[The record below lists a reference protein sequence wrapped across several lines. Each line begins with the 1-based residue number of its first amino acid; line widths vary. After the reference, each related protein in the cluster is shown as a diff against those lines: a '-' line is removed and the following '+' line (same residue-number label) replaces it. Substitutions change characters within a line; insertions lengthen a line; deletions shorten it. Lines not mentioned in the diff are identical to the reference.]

1 MKTRYKIVILIAT
14 LVTGIAIGRLTT
26 NEKVVIEWRDAPP
39 ISAEIKAPTPVVVRV
54 PDSIKYITVYHE
66 TRPWPADS
74 SERGIPALDSISR
87 GYANETRSWQIDTA
101 ASLAATV
108 QDWNLERTYSGK
120 LFQSDTLGTANYEA
134 KVQYNTLTSLKW
146 DFTPKVKEITTIKIR
161 TVRPFVGVG
170 YNTFNQVSAT
180 GGVFIRNIG
189 LSATYI
195 SDFAE
200 RKNGVGVGIMIEI

>member
-1 MKTRYKIVILIAT
+1 MKTRYKFIILAAMLIAGIVI
-14 LVTGIAIGRLTT
+14 GRITT
-26 NEKVVIEWRDAPP
+26 AEKVVVKWRDATP
-39 ISAEIKAPTPVVVRV
+39 ISAEVKSPVPVVVRV
-54 PDSIKYITVYHE
+54 PDSIKYITVY
-66 TRPWPADS
+66 RDQMASPS
-74 SERGIPALDSISR
+74 NMSEIVEPP
-87 GYANETRSWQIDTA
+87 EIDTA

-108 QDWNLERTYSGK
+108 RDWNVERTYAGM
-120 LFQSDTLGTANYEA
+120 LFKSDTLGTANYEA

-195 SDFAE
+195 SDFTE
-200 RKNGVGVGIMIEI
+200 RKNGVGMGVMIKI

>member
-1 MKTRYKIVILIAT
+1 MSTRYKVIILAAT
-14 LVTGIAIGRLTT
+14 LISGIVIGRLTIA
-26 NEKVVIEWRDAPP
+26 EKVIVQWRDAPP
-39 ISAEIKAPTPVVVRV
+39 INGEIKQPEPVTVRV
-54 PDSIKYITVYHE
+54 PDSIKYITVYRE
-66 TRPWPADS
+66 TRLWPTDNFDG
-74 SERGIPALDSISR
+74 GILALDSVSA

-108 QDWNLERTYSGK
+108 KDWNLERTYAGT
-120 LFQSDTLGTANYEA
+120 LFQSDTLGTLNYSA
-134 KVQYNTLTSLKW
+134 KVQYNTLTSLAW
-146 DFTPKVKEITTIKIR
+146 DFAPKVKEITTIKIR

-195 SDFAE
+195 SDFTE
-200 RKNGVGVGIMIEI
+200 KKNGVGIGIMVEI

>member
-1 MKTRYKIVILIAT
+1 MKTRYKFIILATMLIAGIVI
-14 LVTGIAIGRLTT
+14 GRITT
-26 NEKVVIEWRDAPP
+26 AEKVVVKWRDATP
-39 ISAEIKAPTPVVVRV
+39 ISAEVKSPVPVVVRV
-54 PDSIKYITVYHE
+54 PDSIKYITVY
-66 TRPWPADS
+66 RDQMASPS
-74 SERGIPALDSISR
+74 NMSEVVEPP
-87 GYANETRSWQIDTA
+87 EIDTA

-108 QDWNLERTYSGK
+108 RDWNVERTYAGM
-120 LFQSDTLGTANYEA
+120 LFKSDTLGTANYEA

-195 SDFAE
+195 SDFTE
-200 RKNGVGVGIMIEI
+200 KKNGVGIGIMVEI

>member
-1 MKTRYKIVILIAT
+1 MKTRYKFIILAAT
-14 LVTGIAIGRLTT
+14 LILGIVIGRLTT
-26 NEKVVIEWRDAPP
+26 AEKVVVKWRDAPP
-39 ISAEIKAPTPVVVRV
+39 ISAEVKSPVPVVVRV
-54 PDSIKYITVYHE
+54 PDSIKYITVYRE
-66 TRPWPADS
+66 TRARPTNTSDK
-74 SERGIPALDSISR
+74 GTPALDSVSA

-108 QDWNLERTYSGK
+108 QDWNLERTYDGM

-195 SDFAE
+195 SDFTE
-200 RKNGVGVGIMIEI
+200 RKNGVGIGIMIEI

>member
-1 MKTRYKIVILIAT
+1 MKTRYKFIILATMLIAGIVI
-14 LVTGIAIGRLTT
+14 GRITT
-26 NEKVVIEWRDAPP
+26 AEKVVVKWRDATP
-39 ISAEIKAPTPVVVRV
+39 ISAEVKSPVPVVVRV

-66 TRPWPADS
+66 TRSCTNTPDKDT
-74 SERGIPALDSISR
+74 PALDSVSA

-108 QDWNLERTYSGK
+108 QDWNLERTYSGM

-146 DFTPKVKEITTIKIR
+146 EFMPKVKEITITKERTI
-161 TVRPFVGVG
+161 RPFVGVG
-170 YNTFNQVSAT
+170 YNTFNQASVT
-180 GGVFIRNIG
+180 GGVFIRNVG

-200 RKNGVGVGIMIEI
+200 RKNGVGIGIMIEI

>member
-1 MKTRYKIVILIAT
+1 MKTRYKLIILAAT
-14 LVTGIAIGRLTT
+14 LISGIVIGRLTT
-26 NEKVVIEWRDAPP
+26 AEKVVVKWRDAPP
-39 ISAEIKAPTPVVVRV
+39 ISAEVKSPVPVVVRV

-66 TRPWPADS
+66 TRSCTNTPDKDT
-74 SERGIPALDSISR
+74 PALDSVSA

-108 QDWNLERTYSGK
+108 QDWNLERTYAGM

-146 DFTPKVKEITTIKIR
+146 EFMPKVKEVTITKERTI
-161 TVRPFVGVG
+161 RPFVGVG

-200 RKNGVGVGIMIEI
+200 RKNGVGIGIMIKI

>member
-1 MKTRYKIVILIAT
+1 MKTRYKFIFLAAMLIAGIVI
-14 LVTGIAIGRLTT
+14 GRITT
-26 NEKVVIEWRDAPP
+26 AEKVVVKWRDATP
-39 ISAEIKAPTPVVVRV
+39 ISAEVKSPVPVVVRV
-54 PDSIKYITVYHE
+54 PDSIKYITVY
-66 TRPWPADS
+66 RDQMASPS
-74 SERGIPALDSISR
+74 NMSEVVEPP
-87 GYANETRSWQIDTA
+87 EIDTA

-146 DFTPKVKEITTIKIR
+146 EFMPKVKEVTITKERTI
-161 TVRPFVGVG
+161 RPFVGVG

-195 SDFAE
+195 SDFTE
-200 RKNGVGVGIMIEI
+200 RRNGVGVGVMIEI

>member
-1 MKTRYKIVILIAT
+1 MSTRYKFIILAAT
-14 LVTGIAIGRLTT
+14 LISGIVIGRLTT
-26 NEKVVIEWRDAPP
+26 AEKVIVQWRDAPP
-39 ISAEIKAPTPVVVRV
+39 INGEIKQPEPVTVRV
-54 PDSIKYITVYHE
+54 PDSIKYITVYH
-66 TRPWPADS
+66 
-74 SERGIPALDSISR
+74 
-87 GYANETRSWQIDTA
+87 ETRSWQIDTA

-120 LFQSDTLGTANYEA
+120 LFQSDTLGTASYEV

-146 DFTPKVKEITTIKIR
+146 DFTPKVKEVTQIKTR

-195 SDFAE
+195 SDFTE
-200 RKNGVGVGIMIEI
+200 RKNGVGIGIMIKI

>member
-1 MKTRYKIVILIAT
+1 MKTRYKVIILAAT
-14 LVTGIAIGRLTT
+14 LISGIVIGRLTT
-26 NEKVVIEWRDAPP
+26 AEKVIVQWRDAPP
-39 ISAEIKAPTPVVVRV
+39 INGEIKQPEPVTVRV

-66 TRPWPADS
+66 TRSVSTDNCDG
-74 SERGIPALDSISR
+74 GIPVLDSISK
-87 GYANETRSWQIDTA
+87 GYVSETWSKQIDTL
-101 ASLAATV
+101 ASYRATV
-108 QDWNLERTYSGK
+108 EDWNLERTYAGM

-195 SDFAE
+195 SDFTE
-200 RKNGVGVGIMIEI
+200 RKNGVGIGIMIKI

>member
-1 MKTRYKIVILIAT
+1 MKTRYKFIILAAMLIAGIVI
-14 LVTGIAIGRLTT
+14 GRITT
-26 NEKVVIEWRDAPP
+26 AEKVVVKWRDAPP
-39 ISAEIKAPTPVVVRV
+39 ISAEVKSPVPVVVRV
-54 PDSIKYITVYHE
+54 PDSIKYITVY
-66 TRPWPADS
+66 RDQMASPS
-74 SERGIPALDSISR
+74 NMSEVVEPP
-87 GYANETRSWQIDTA
+87 EIDTA

-108 QDWNLERTYSGK
+108 RDWNVERTYAGM
-120 LFQSDTLGTANYEA
+120 LFKSDTLGTANYEA

-146 DFTPKVKEITTIKIR
+146 DFTPKVKEITIIKIR

-195 SDFAE
+195 SDFTE
-200 RKNGVGVGIMIEI
+200 RKNGVGIGIMIEI

>member
-1 MKTRYKIVILIAT
+1 MSTRYKVIILAAT
-14 LVTGIAIGRLTT
+14 LISGIVIGRLTT
-26 NEKVVIEWRDAPP
+26 AEKVIVQWRDAPP
-39 ISAEIKAPTPVVVRV
+39 INGEIKQPEPVTVRV

-66 TRPWPADS
+66 TRSCTNTPDKDT
-74 SERGIPALDSISR
+74 PALDSVSA
-87 GYANETRSWQIDTA
+87 GFANETRSWQIDTA

-108 QDWNLERTYSGK
+108 QDWNLERTYSGM
-120 LFQSDTLGTANYEA
+120 LFHLDTLGTANYEA

-195 SDFAE
+195 SDFTE
-200 RKNGVGVGIMIEI
+200 RENGVGVGVMIEI

>member
-1 MKTRYKIVILIAT
+1 MSTRYKFIILVAT
-14 LVTGIAIGRLTT
+14 LILGIVIGRLTT
-26 NEKVVIEWRDAPP
+26 AEKVVVKWRDAPP
-39 ISAEIKAPTPVVVRV
+39 ISAEVKSPVPVVVRV
-54 PDSIKYITVYHE
+54 PDSIKYITVYRD
-66 TRPWPADS
+66 RPTAPTGFPA
-74 SERGIPALDSISR
+74 EVAEP
-87 GYANETRSWQIDTA
+87 TQINTTA
-101 ASLAATV
+101 SMAATV

-120 LFQSDTLGTANYEA
+120 LFQSDTLGTVSYEA

-146 DFTPKVKEITTIKIR
+146 DFTPKVKEVTQIKTR

-195 SDFAE
+195 SDFTE
-200 RKNGVGVGIMIEI
+200 RKNGVGIGIMIEI